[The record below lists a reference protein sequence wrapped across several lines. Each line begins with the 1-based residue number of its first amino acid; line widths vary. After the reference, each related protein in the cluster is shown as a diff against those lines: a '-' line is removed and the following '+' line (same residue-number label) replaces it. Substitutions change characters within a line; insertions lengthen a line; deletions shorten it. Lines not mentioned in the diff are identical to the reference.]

1 MYEVTTVQ
9 GPRYK
14 VTTIP
19 IQTGK
24 GCNLYEKKGKS
35 ICQVKTTLNATRFDR
50 LMTSLLAAKLKKYLP
65 NR

>member
-9 GPRYK
+9 DPRYK
-14 VTTIP
+14 VTTIS
-19 IQTGK
+19 IQTVK

-50 LMTSLLAAKLKKYLP
+50 LMTSLLAAILAK
-65 NR
+65 